1 MSSDDLLDR
10 IERKF
15 AAHREVSIEVHLG
28 RWLVS
33 LLEWIASEDCPGS
46 FGTGM
51 DVVVCGSMPGFPPM
65 PKGILDLAWQGV
77 CPGDLLVEVS
87 CVPYPDGVR
96 RWTVL
101 MDLGVA
107 RCNRILEGDALASF
121 TEARDDECP
130 VWSSQRPFKDA
141 QVASVIQEH
150 IPSIDTVT
158 TQYATQPCFIVEL
171 KTASM
176 K

>member
-15 AAHREVSIEVHLG
+15 AAHRGLSMEVHLG

-33 LLEWIASEDCPGS
+33 LLKWIASEDCPGN
-46 FGTGM
+46 FGTCM

-65 PKGILDLAWQGV
+65 PKGITDLAWQDV
-77 CPGDLLVEVS
+77 CPGDLLVEVK
-87 CVPYPDGVR
+87 CVSYPDGVR

-107 RCNRILEGDALASF
+107 RCNRILELGGD
-121 TEARDDECP
+121 TKARDECP
-130 VWSSQRPFKDA
+130 VWTSHYCYRDA
-141 QVASVIQEH
+141 QVASVMKEL
-150 IPSIDTVT
+150 IPSVDTVMI
-158 TQYATQPCFIVEL
+158 QYATQPCFIVNI